1 MVFLLIRIFLRTTDQ
16 GSLNGCFFLQSG
28 FDSES
33 NLCSVNIQSWS
44 VEVPSYCGQTVEY
57 CLYHVVYM
65 LFRFIYQMEK
75 LSPWRIFPAPL
86 MIANLRKRELVE
98 IRWCKSDPSMQID
111 CNFEFLSKYKWKARN
126 STLCDLTKNFK
137 SFETFRNIFWLF

>member
-1 MVFLLIRIFLRTTDQ
+1 
-16 GSLNGCFFLQSG
+16 
-28 FDSES
+28 
-33 NLCSVNIQSWS
+33 
-44 VEVPSYCGQTVEY
+44 
-57 CLYHVVYM
+57 M

-126 STLCDLTKNFK
+126 STLCDLTKIFKNFK
-137 SFETFRNIFWLF
+137 NFKIFTPFVMWQLSQNVRCCSIICIVSDIALTHGGLMCHLPLTPGQNGQNEFFSLKFDEKCL